1 MNNKIEKI
9 PLISV
14 VIPCYNHE
22 NFVQE
27 AIQSV
32 IDQDYKN
39 IELLIIDDG
48 SKDSS
53 VEKIEEL
60 IPVCKQ
66 RFNRFEFKSRANKGI
81 SATLNEALAWA
92 NGDFFTIC
100 ASDDSFHRNK
110 IKTP

>member
-1 MNNKIEKI
+1 MNEKNEDQ
-9 PLISV
+9 PLVSV

-22 NFVQE
+22 QFVQE

-32 IDQDYKN
+32 IDQDYTN

-53 VEKIEEL
+53 AEKIEKL
-60 IPVCKQ
+60 IAVCKQ

-81 SATLNEALAWA
+81 SATL
-92 NGDFFTIC
+92 
-100 ASDDSFHRNK
+100 K
-110 IKTP
+110 